1 MDQPR
6 RAFIFDL
13 EQIHSASTAALPRR
27 GARLPR
33 HASGDVGHDGATG
46 ELFVKGGEGRAP
58 GDIVL
63 IFEGRYRCKW
73 DPSNE
78 AHRKRDLNLEI
89 FAGELPRRRF
99 FRVAKKESWRASP
112 LLATKSP
119 PREQAITSG
128 SECDRHNVA
137 NCRRRNEVFN
147 NVFVAFRCVRG
158 QLSADDA
165 KEAFTI
171 WVENTG
177 S

>member
-33 HASGDVGHDGATG
+33 HASGDVEHDGAAG
-46 ELFVKGGEGRAP
+46 ELFVKGGMGGAP

-89 FAGELPRRRF
+89 FAGEPPRRRF
-99 FRVAKKESWRASP
+99 FRVAKNQKRELARIAAAGDEEPTLRASYP
-112 LLATKSP
+112 RQGLNATG
-119 PREQAITSG
+119 ITSRIAAAG
-128 SECDRHNVA
+128 TKYLTMS
-137 NCRRRNEVFN
+137 
-147 NVFVAFRCVRG
+147 
-158 QLSADDA
+158 LSPS
-165 KEAFTI
+165 
-171 WVENTG
+171 VV
-177 S
+177 